1 MKNAKESTRVSLF
14 IFLFTAALLLE
25 HVLSYAVISRFFAV
39 REIKTEG
46 VLQMLLWLV
55 PLFYMAVLSI
65 HYAMLQNFV
74 QSFQLV
80 RLIAKPMLLLLMCIC
95 LYYLTTGGRSDSTS
109 VYCFSGSSP
118 STPAGGS
125 AEGFSGISLQGRRAL
140 ACRSKG
146 LRHEYRRK
154 ANSAG
159 TQRTLGS
166 LMYSAI
172 SFR

>member
-1 MKNAKESTRVSLF
+1 MKNAKESTRVSLS

-39 REIKTEG
+39 RKIKTEG
-46 VLQMLLWLV
+46 VLRMLLWLV

-95 LYYLTTGGRSDSTS
+95 LYYLTTGGEIGLYVCVLLFWQLTFD
-109 VYCFSGSSP
+109 
-118 STPAGGS
+118 A
-125 AEGFSGISLQGRRAL
+125 GRRL
-140 ACRSKG
+140 YGR
-146 LRHEYRRK
+146 LFRDI
-154 ANSAG
+154 SAG
-159 TQRTLGS
+159 AAGTGLQ
-166 LMYSAI
+166 I
-172 SFR
+172 